1 MKTMKTFGYILI
13 LGALIF
19 NSCDKA
25 LDINKDPYLP
35 SETDAAPDLLFPSGV
50 AYSAAKIGGDLELIG
65 GFWAQHYT
73 QNNTSNQ
80 YKNID
85 SYALTISSYN
95 GIWANLFGGGMKDL
109 YIAKEKAQAG
119 GLWNYYLASAVML
132 AFDYHVLVDLYG
144 DLPIKEGLQGDK
156 GGYSPKWDEGKVVNE
171 QLLKQLDEALTKV
184 TEAKALPS
192 MGNQDLVFAG
202 DIDKWR
208 KFAKSLK
215 LKVLMRDFTT
225 NALAIKSL
233 LDEGD
238 LLLSDAR
245 VDAFEDIKD
254 KSNPLFESDRRAL
267 STGANIRASKTL
279 LSCLLKNNDP
289 RIADFY
295 ETNDIN
301 GQYTAYAQ
309 GNYNATSTEYP
320 VGSTSRAKLAA
331 TDPVYFMSHAEV
343 EFLQAE
349 AWVRLNDVSKAGSH
363 YESAV
368 KLAFSRWGRDATALL
383 GTDGAYAFKPGAAEL
398 MVEQIIT
405 QKWIASARCQAWD
418 AFYDQNRTGYP
429 VVSTVPADEPSY
441 VPGQYTPSLNTALVG
456 NELPRRLPYP
466 KVSSDN
472 NPNTPKAVSIN
483 TKMWWHKK

>member
-1 MKTMKTFGYILI
+1 MKTLGYILI
-13 LGALIF
+13 VSALTF
-19 NSCDKA
+19 GSCNKA
-25 LDINKDPYLP
+25 LDINTDPYLP
-35 SETDAAPDLLFPSGV
+35 IETDATPDLLFPSGV
-50 AYSAAKIGGDLELIG
+50 AYSAAKIGGDLQLIA

-85 SYALTISSYN
+85 SYTLTIASYN
-95 GIWANLFGGGMKDL
+95 GIWSNLFGGGMKDL
-109 YIAKEKAQAG
+109 YIAKEKAQSA
-119 GLWNYYLASAVML
+119 GLWNYYLASSVML
-132 AFDYHVLVDLYG
+132 AFDYHILVDLYG
-144 DLPIKEGLQGDK
+144 GLPITEGLQGDR
-156 GGYSPKWDEGKVVNE
+156 GIYNPKWDEGKAANS
-171 QLLKQLDEALTKV
+171 LIIKQLDEALTKV

-192 MGNQDLVFAG
+192 MDSRDFVFSG
-202 DIDKWR
+202 DIDQWR

-215 LKVLMRDFTT
+215 LKILMRDFTA
-225 NALAIKSL
+225 NATAVKSL

-238 LLLSDAR
+238 LLLTDAR
-245 VDAFEDIKD
+245 MNVFEDAKD

-267 STGANIRASKTL
+267 GTGANIRASNTL
-279 LSCLLKNNDP
+279 LSYLKKNNDP

-295 ETNDIN
+295 EVNDID
-301 GQYTAYAQ
+301 GGYTAYLQ
-309 GNYNATSTEYP
+309 GNYTATTLEYP

-349 AWVRLNDVSKAGSH
+349 AWARLNDEDKAKSH

-368 KLAFSRWGRDATALL
+368 KSAFSRWGKN
-383 GTDGAYAFKPGAAEL
+383 GTSFIEADGAYAFKPGT
-398 MVEQIIT
+398 VEEMLKQIII
-405 QKWIASARCQAWD
+405 QKWVASARSQAWD

-429 VVSTVPADEPSY
+429 IVRALTDDNDNVAVY
-441 VPGQYTPSLNTALVG
+441 YTPSINSSLVG

-472 NPNTPKAVSIN
+472 NPNTPQAVPIN
-483 TKMWWHKK
+483 TKMWWHKN